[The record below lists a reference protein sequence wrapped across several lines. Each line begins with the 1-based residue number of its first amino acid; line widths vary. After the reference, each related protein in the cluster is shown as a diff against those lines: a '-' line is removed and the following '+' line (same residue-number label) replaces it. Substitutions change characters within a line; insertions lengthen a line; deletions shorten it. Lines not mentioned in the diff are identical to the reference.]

1 MEKNI
6 DVFNTD
12 VQGRGEYVYSDF
24 SRLSSRMATERQT
37 SEIVAMLKTHI
48 PTMSR
53 ILDVGCGDGTFTIE
67 LAKAFPAC
75 GIVGFDPASKAVA
88 VARSKTVERFGSEL
102 LFEEGNIYDCSR
114 RFAPG
119 QFDVIVVRGVLHH
132 LYEPTRAIEEISRI
146 GSPILVLE
154 PNGYNPM
161 MKLIEKCSAYHRQH
175 EEKSYWPPLLNKW
188 FQRNHFD
195 TVDQKYFSIVPY
207 FCPDWLAR
215 VLRANET
222 IFEKIPLIHKYY
234 CGSNLVLYRRK

>member
-1 MEKNI
+1 
-6 DVFNTD
+6 
-12 VQGRGEYVYSDF
+12 
-24 SRLSSRMATERQT
+24 
-37 SEIVAMLKTHI
+37 
-48 PTMSR
+48 
-53 ILDVGCGDGTFTIE
+53 
-67 LAKAFPAC
+67 
-75 GIVGFDPASKAVA
+75 
-88 VARSKTVERFGSEL
+88 
-102 LFEEGNIYDCSR
+102 
-114 RFAPG
+114 
-119 QFDVIVVRGVLHH
+119 
-132 LYEPTRAIEEISRI
+132 
-146 GSPILVLE
+146 
-154 PNGYNPM
+154 M